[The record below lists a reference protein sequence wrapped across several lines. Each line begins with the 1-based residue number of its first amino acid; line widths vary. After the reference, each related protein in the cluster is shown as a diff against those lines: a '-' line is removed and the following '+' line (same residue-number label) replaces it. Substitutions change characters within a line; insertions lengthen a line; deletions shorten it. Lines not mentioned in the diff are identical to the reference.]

1 MTGMDVKNAR
11 LQAGW
16 TQMLAARKLG
26 VTQAYLSMVEGGS
39 RVVSNELS
47 RKALRVFDLPPTFVP
62 FDLKDRSTSDNKNQL
77 QADLGTLGYPGF
89 AYLKFKQKAN
99 PAQVLFTALDQSD
112 LDARTIEGL
121 PWLAFAYPEMDWVW
135 LMEKAKLKDR
145 QNRLGF
151 VVTLAGELAEK
162 HAFHRAEALARV
174 RGGVDRSRLAR
185 EDTLC
190 HDSITNA
197 ERTWLREH
205 RSQEAVY
212 WNLLTDLRADQLVHV
227 AI

>member
-1 MTGMDVKNAR
+1 MTGTDVKNAR

-16 TQMLAARKLG
+16 TQMAAARKLG
-26 VTQAYLSMVEGGS
+26 VTQAYLSMVESGS
-39 RVVSNELS
+39 RAVSDELS
-47 RKALRVFDLPPTFVP
+47 RKSLRVFDLPPTLVP
-62 FDLKDRSTSDNKNQL
+62 FDLNDRSASGDGDGLK
-77 QADLGTLGYPGF
+77 AALGTLGYPGF
-89 AYLKFKQKAN
+89 AYLKGKRKLN

-112 LDARTIEGL
+112 LDARITEGL

-135 LMEKAKLKDR
+135 LTDRAKLNDR

-151 VVTLAGELAEK
+151 IVTLAGELAHK
-162 HAFHRAEALARV
+162 HASYRAEPLATV
-174 RGGVDRSRLAR
+174 RNGLDRSRLAR

-190 HDSITNA
+190 HDSMTNA

-205 RSQEAVY
+205 RSQGAAY

-227 AI
+227 TI

>member
-1 MTGMDVKNAR
+1 MTGTDVKNAR

-16 TQMLAARKLG
+16 TQMAAARKLG
-26 VTQAYLSMVEGGS
+26 VTQAYLSMVENGS
-39 RVVSNELS
+39 RAVSDALS
-47 RKALRVFDLPPTFVP
+47 RKSLRVFDLTPTLVP
-62 FDLKDRSTSDNKNQL
+62 FDLNTRSASERRNQL

-89 AYLKFKQKAN
+89 AYLKHKRKLN

-121 PWLAFAYPEMDWVW
+121 PWLVFAYPDMDWAW
-135 LMEKAKLKDR
+135 LTDRARLNDR

-151 VVTLAGELAEK
+151 IVTLAGELAYQ
-162 HAFHRAEALARV
+162 HASYRAEQLAVV
-174 RGGVDRSRLAR
+174 RNGLERSRLAR

-190 HDSITNA
+190 HDSMTNA

-205 RSQEAVY
+205 RSQEAAY

-227 AI
+227 TI